1 MKPNRACKHLFLA
14 PLTGLVSPAVMIF
27 VSVLVFH
34 VWALCARGKL
44 FWGCFGV
51 LCSEIKPTPQIITS
65 LVSFSCVTE
74 TSSAFPVK
82 SVYIV
87 EYALVVQESLRAL
100 LRASPAT
107 WQLS

>member
-1 MKPNRACKHLFLA
+1 MKPNRACKHLFLV

-27 VSVLVFH
+27 VSVDLFFMFGRYVH
-34 VWALCARGKL
+34 VAS
-44 FWGCFGV
+44 CFGV

-107 WQLS
+107 WQLL